1 MIGTLLKM
9 RNGWYVKRIEEGEW
23 ETYYPIHSNS
33 IEQTHKDSLVL
44 NNEVVFEIID
54 EFTHPQLFENVAWG
68 ESKKYA
74 YLKL

>member
-23 ETYYPIHSNS
+23 ETYYPIHYNN
-33 IEQTHKDSLVL
+33 IEQTNKDSLVL
-44 NNEVVFEIID
+44 NNKVVFEIVD